1 MFWGD
6 LFPFVRAIVLVRLNR
21 IDEARAEVKKGLA
34 VDSSYTQAKW
44 REINIYSDPSILDN
58 EVADLARA
66 GLPEK

>member
-1 MFWGD
+1 M
-6 LFPFVRAIVLVRLNR
+6 
-21 IDEARAEVKKGLA
+21 A

-44 REINIYSDPSILDN
+44 RKINIYSDPSILDN